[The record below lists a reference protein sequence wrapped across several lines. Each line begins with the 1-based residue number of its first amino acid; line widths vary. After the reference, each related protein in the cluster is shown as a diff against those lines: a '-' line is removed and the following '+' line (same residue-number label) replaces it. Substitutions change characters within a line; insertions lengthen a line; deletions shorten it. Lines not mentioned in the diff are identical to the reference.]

1 MDLYRTTAGVF
12 LLTGVAF
19 GQPKKAV
26 FTPDIPKTWD
36 TQALATWATPVA
48 GLNVRPGHFSEA
60 EYLRAPIDNYRTYP
74 VYAPGREPA
83 GYWEMLQKIGPKPL
97 IEPSTLRT
105 KEDWIKAGQGVFEQA
120 DILSL
125 RTYDQNLIAV
135 VRSPEFLT
143 KLKYVSPDGT
153 LRLMRWVPTG
163 KGVALGHVNCGS
175 CHTREEPDGSRHNG
189 PPAYAEA
196 ATPVREIAGPT
207 VVVNAPF
214 HIAESLTE
222 RMYRAMAVPW
232 VKDDVHERFKT
243 MSQQEAAALHAN
255 ALLPKA

>member
-1 MDLYRTTAGVF
+1 
-12 LLTGVAF
+12 
-19 GQPKKAV
+19 
-26 FTPDIPKTWD
+26 
-36 TQALATWATPVA
+36 
-48 GLNVRPGHFSEA
+48 
-60 EYLRAPIDNYRTYP
+60 
-74 VYAPGREPA
+74 
-83 GYWEMLQKIGPKPL
+83 MLQKIGPKPL

-153 LRLMRWVPTG
+153 LRLMRWVPTE

-175 CHTREEPDGSRHNG
+175 CHTREEPDGSRLNG
-189 PPAYAEA
+189 PPAHAEA
-196 ATPVREIAGPT
+196 ATPVREMAGPT
-207 VVVNAPF
+207 VVANAPF

-255 ALLPKA
+255 ALLPKGVILRWNGS